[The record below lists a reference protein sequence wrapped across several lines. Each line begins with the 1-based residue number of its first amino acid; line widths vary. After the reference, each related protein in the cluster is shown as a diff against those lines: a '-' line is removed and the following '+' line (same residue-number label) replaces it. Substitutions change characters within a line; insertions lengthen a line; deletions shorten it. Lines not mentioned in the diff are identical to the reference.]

1 MPKNLPLFEGVNDV
15 DVQTALR
22 RFEAHEVAG
31 GDELLSK
38 GKAAIGLFVVHRG
51 LLEVRI
57 GGVVVGTA
65 GPGDLVGEMALFQDG
80 ARTATVVAKE
90 DSEILV
96 LDRENYEALRDVVHP
111 VAQKIEAHTIALQ
124 VKRLRSVGE
133 RIAELAQGTMLD
145 TPPPGASFFE
155 QVRSQFGRAGIFS
168 QEGVDP
174 LVTMQSS
181 PLFQGAA
188 PAALT
193 QVADFFR
200 ESAYGTGTLLCREG
214 EVGTRMFLLDEGEV
228 DVVIA
233 TEEGPQ
239 HIASLVAGAAFGMVS
254 MAQNGKRMS
263 TCVAQTRVI
272 VHELDLKGW
281 RMLID
286 HPYGAGSA
294 FRRAMIHAFSEQ
306 LSYANTQ
313 LADFEL
319 SAASIHKVEELM
331 NAAAGLQG
339 YGAHLDS

>member
-1 MPKNLPLFEGVNDV
+1 MAKDLPLFDGVNDV
-15 DVQTALR
+15 DAYTALR
-22 RFEAHEVAG
+22 RFESHEVLA
-31 GDELLSK
+31 GDELLSQ
-38 GKAAIGLFVVHRG
+38 GKVAIGLFVVKSG

-80 ARTATVVAKE
+80 ARTATVVAQE

-96 LDRENYEALRDVVHP
+96 LDRANYEALRDVVHP

-124 VKRLRSVGE
+124 VQRLRSVGE
-133 RIAELAQGTMLD
+133 RIATLAQGTLLD

-155 QVRSQFGRAGIFS
+155 AIRSQFGPAGIFS
-168 QEGVDP
+168 SDPVDP
-174 LVTMQSS
+174 LATMLKS
-181 PLFQGAA
+181 PLFQDAA
-188 PAALT
+188 PQALE

-200 ESAYGTGTLLCREG
+200 ESAYGRGSLLCREG
-214 EVGTRMFLLDEGEV
+214 EIGNRMFLLDDGEV

-233 TEEGPQ
+233 TAEGPR
-239 HIASLVAGAAFGMVS
+239 HIASLVPGAAFGMVS

-263 TCVAQTRVI
+263 TCVAQTRVV

-281 RMLID
+281 RMLIE

-294 FRRAMIHAFSEQ
+294 FRRAMIHAFGEQ

-319 SAASIHKVEELM
+319 SAASIHRVEDLM
-331 NAAAGLQG
+331 NAAAGLEG
-339 YGAHLDS
+339 YGAHLDR